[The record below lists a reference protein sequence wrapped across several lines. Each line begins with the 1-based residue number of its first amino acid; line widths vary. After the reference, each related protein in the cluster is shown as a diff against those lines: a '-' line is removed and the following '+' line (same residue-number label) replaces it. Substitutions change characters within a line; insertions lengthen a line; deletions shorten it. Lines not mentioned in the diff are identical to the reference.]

1 MSLETWGKGKEQA
14 ADEGSVARYISSA
27 EDVTPSGLAATY
39 GIPEENIRRAPSSHL
54 PPLFIPPIN
63 KEVCG
68 TIIGSHYMERR
79 PDEKKPGDKKSRDK
93 VLVIEVDLDESL
105 PDLGIEKG
113 PAAIAGY
120 HVVLVDELLKAAR
133 MLFID
138 SIKREIDDTEALLSE
153 ATEKDDKARMVDLN
167 RKLADLNRKLAD
179 ADNQFMRTKLDSILR
194 GKHICVKRL
203 PRTGQAYPYEVKI
216 FP

>member
-54 PPLFIPPIN
+54 PPLFIPPIG

-68 TIIGSHYMERR
+68 TIKGSHYMERR
-79 PDEKKPGDKKSRDK
+79 SDEKKPSDRKSRDK

-138 SIKREIDDTEALLSE
+138 SIKREIDDAEALLSE
-153 ATEKDDKARMVDLN
+153 ATEREDRARMVELN

-179 ADNQFMRTKLDSILR
+179 ADSQFMRTKLDSILR
-194 GKHICVKRL
+194 GRHICVKRL
-203 PRTGQAYPYEVKI
+203 PRIGQAYPYEVKVS
-216 FP
+216 